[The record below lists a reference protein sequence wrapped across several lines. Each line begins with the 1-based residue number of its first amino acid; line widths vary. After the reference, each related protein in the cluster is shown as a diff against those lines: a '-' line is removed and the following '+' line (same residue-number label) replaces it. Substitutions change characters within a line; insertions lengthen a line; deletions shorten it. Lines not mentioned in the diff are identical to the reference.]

1 MNSKSFLAV
10 LLLLVFASCSR
21 EVDSNDN
28 NTPQTNVERLIGEFY
43 KSVTPMSKGETA
55 EPEIKSVSRQTFQII
70 DGKPI
75 EALGR
80 AATDDSNTFD
90 METVEFALNGK
101 MGYAVLSD
109 DPRIDRVFYFT
120 ENGSI
125 QDTAYIEPLKEL
137 IDTIPYIAAQGII
150 DPESIIVSK
159 PNKIFGPVVKTQWGQ
174 GYPYNMYATACDC
187 SGCSS
192 GYYRDHNPVGCVTTA
207 TAQVMAKLHKFPHTF
222 YGTKMLDFKNLP
234 QNLLMTNEQAQA
246 IGHFFH
252 EIALCCQIKFN
263 CGGSSGT
270 VKAVYQYLKDIGY
283 KCEYVEDGVD
293 LGKLESEIING
304 CPHLIGGHSSKGGH
318 MWIIDGVRIIDGV
331 YGYHCNWG
339 WDGQSDGWTDGNPYT
354 PKGATEGYTKKIC
367 NIYIDNYE
375 KIIAGEIDGPG
386 VMDTTGLPGIGGG
399 IINL

>member
-1 MNSKSFLAV
+1 MNNKSFLAV
-10 LLLLVFASCSR
+10 LLLLVFASCSK
-21 EVDSNDN
+21 EVDIDSNGN
-28 NTPQTNVERLIGEFY
+28 NTAQTNVERLIGEFY

-150 DPESIIVSK
+150 NPEEKVDAVTNILIS
-159 PNKIFGPVVKTQWGQ
+159 PVTRTHWGQ
-174 GYPYNMYATACDC
+174 GYPFNMYATACDC
-187 SGCSS
+187 SECSKED
-192 GYYRDHNPVGCVTTA
+192 YRGRNPIGCVTTA
-207 TAQVMAKLHKFPHTF
+207 TAQVIACLGKFNATF
-222 YGTKMLDFKNLP
+222 YGTRDLDFKKLP
-234 QNLLMTNEQAQA
+234 RDIYVMTEEQILPIA
-246 IGHFFH
+246 HFFH

-263 CGGSSGT
+263 CGGSTGT
-270 VKAVYQYLKDIGY
+270 VKAAYQYLKDLGY
-283 KCEYVEDGVD
+283 KCEYVEDYIDVD
-293 LGKLESEIING
+293 RLMTELYNG
-304 CPHLIGGHSSKGGH
+304 CPHLIGGQSSKGGH
-318 MWIIDGVRIIDGV
+318 MWIIDGIRKNKGQIDF
-331 YGYHCNWG
+331 HCNWG
-339 WDGQSDGWTDGNPYT
+339 NNGKGDGWSVGDPYT
-354 PKGATEGYTKKIC
+354 YTDPNTFEKTRFSSSLC
-367 NIYIDNYE
+367 QIYIDFVKVPDLGE
-375 KIIAGEIDGPG
+375 AGEVAP
-386 VMDTTGLPGIGGG
+386 LNP
-399 IINL
+399 